1 MFRGMISRIVLLLA
15 LVAASC
21 ATAPA
26 APRASETP
34 VAVAPTGSAAADRIA
49 QMLRGA
55 GREDAATIQAVER
68 ALGAP
73 DLRRQEGAGAAL
85 TYRLA
90 NNCALLLVFAADARN
105 TLRLTE
111 ATAGPREGAER
122 PSLEQC
128 AAAAAARS

>member
-1 MFRGMISRIVLLLA
+1 MVRDMISRIVPLLA

-26 APRASETP
+26 PRAVETP
-34 VAVAPTGSAAADRIA
+34 TATVPAGSGAGERIA
-49 QMLRGA
+49 QLLRSA
-55 GREDAATIQAVER
+55 GREDAATLQAIER

-111 ATAGPREGAER
+111 ATPGARAPAEAR